1 MRKICPTVHA
11 ILTLQA
17 FITELCYITTFKSAS
32 KAGTVKGIVLIEVHM
47 EKYKF
52 ITEFELRSSPKV
64 LFPYISTPSGLEQWF
79 AEKVTVLPDHRFDF
93 QWDGDSHIARQTGLR
108 INKAVRFDFEN
119 TSDDNLDNNHLELK
133 LEVSELTQTT
143 FLRVID
149 YSSNRDQDELAS
161 LWEGFIDNLRE
172 IVGS

>member
-1 MRKICPTVHA
+1 
-11 ILTLQA
+11 
-17 FITELCYITTFKSAS
+17 
-32 KAGTVKGIVLIEVHM
+32 M

-52 ITEFELRSSPKV
+52 VIEFELRSSPKV

-93 QWDGDSHIARQTGLR
+93 QWDGDSHIARQTSLR

-119 TSDDNLDNNHLELK
+119 TSDNNTDNNHLELK

-149 YSSNRDQDELAS
+149 YSFVKDQEELRT
-161 LWEGFIDNLRE
+161 LWLGFMDNLRE

>member
-1 MRKICPTVHA
+1 L
-11 ILTLQA
+11 LTL
-17 FITELCYITTFKSAS
+17 FLSDS
-32 KAGTVKGIVLIEVHM
+32 M

-64 LFPYISTPSGLEQWF
+64 LFPYISTPSGLEQWY

-93 QWDGDSHIARQTGLR
+93 QWDGESHIARQTGLR
-108 INKAVRFDFEN
+108 INKAVKFEFEH
-119 TSDDNLDNNHLELK
+119 TSENDLDNEYVELK

-143 FLRVID
+143 FLRIID
-149 YSSNRDQDELAS
+149 YSKNKDEAELVS
-161 LWEGFIDNLRE
+161 LWDGFLDNLRD

>member
-1 MRKICPTVHA
+1 
-11 ILTLQA
+11 
-17 FITELCYITTFKSAS
+17 
-32 KAGTVKGIVLIEVHM
+32 M
-47 EKYKF
+47 EKFKF

-79 AEKVTVLPDHRFDF
+79 AEKVIVMPNQRFDF
-93 QWDGDSHIARQTGLR
+93 QWDGDSHVAKQTGLR
-108 INKAVRFDFEN
+108 INKGVKFEFEN
-119 TSDDNLDNNHLELK
+119 TSPDELDNNHLEIK

-149 YSSNRDQDELAS
+149 YSSNKDEAELIS
-161 LWEGFIDNLRE
+161 LWNGFMDNLKE

>member
-1 MRKICPTVHA
+1 
-11 ILTLQA
+11 
-17 FITELCYITTFKSAS
+17 
-32 KAGTVKGIVLIEVHM
+32 M

-119 TSDDNLDNNHLELK
+119 TSEDNLDNNHVELK

-143 FLRVID
+143 FLRVTD
-149 YSSNRDQDELAS
+149 YSANRDERELAS
-161 LWEGFIDNLRE
+161 LWDGFIDNLKD

>member
-1 MRKICPTVHA
+1 M
-11 ILTLQA
+11 LT
-17 FITELCYITTFKSAS
+17 FIVDLCYITTFKSAP
-32 KAGTVKGIVLIEVHM
+32 KAGTLAVDLLILVHM

-52 ITEFELRSSPKV
+52 VTEFELRSSPKV

-108 INKAVRFDFEN
+108 INKAVRFDFED
-119 TSDDNLDNNHLELK
+119 TSEDNLDNNHLELK

-149 YSSNRDQDELAS
+149 YSSNPDQDELAS
-161 LWEGFIDNLRE
+161 LWEGFIDNLRD

>member
-1 MRKICPTVHA
+1 
-11 ILTLQA
+11 
-17 FITELCYITTFKSAS
+17 
-32 KAGTVKGIVLIEVHM
+32 M
-47 EKYKF
+47 EKFKF

-79 AEKVTVLPDHRFDF
+79 AEKVTVLPNQRFDF
-93 QWDGDSHIARQTGLR
+93 QWDGDSHIAKQTGLR
-108 INKAVRFDFEN
+108 INKAVKFEFEN
-119 TSDDNLDNNHLELK
+119 TSEDDLDNNHLEIK

-149 YSSNRDQDELAS
+149 YSSNKDEAELIS
-161 LWEGFIDNLRE
+161 LWNGFMDNLKE

>member
-1 MRKICPTVHA
+1 
-11 ILTLQA
+11 
-17 FITELCYITTFKSAS
+17 
-32 KAGTVKGIVLIEVHM
+32 M

-52 ITEFELRSSPKV
+52 VTEFELRSSPKV
-64 LFPYISTPSGLEQWF
+64 LFPYISTPSGLQQWF

-108 INKAVRFDFEN
+108 INKAVRFDFED
-119 TSDDNLDNNHLELK
+119 TSEDNLDNNHLELK

-149 YSSNRDQDELAS
+149 YSANRDKDELTS

>member
-1 MRKICPTVHA
+1 MVS
-11 ILTLQA
+11 
-17 FITELCYITTFKSAS
+17 FIVDLCYITTLMSA
-32 KAGTVKGIVLIEVHM
+32 KKHKLIRSTFLILVNM

-52 ITEFELRSSPKV
+52 VTEFELRSSPKV

-119 TSDDNLDNNHLELK
+119 TSDDNLDNNHVELK

-149 YSSNRDQDELAS
+149 YSSNKDQDELAS
-161 LWEGFIDNLRE
+161 LWDGFLDNLKE

>member
-1 MRKICPTVHA
+1 L
-11 ILTLQA
+11 LTL
-17 FITELCYITTFKSAS
+17 FLSDS
-32 KAGTVKGIVLIEVHM
+32 M

-64 LFPYISTPSGLEQWF
+64 LFPYISTPSGLEQWY

-93 QWDGDSHIARQTGLR
+93 QWDGESHIARQTGLR
-108 INKAVRFDFEN
+108 INKAVKFEFEH
-119 TSDDNLDNNHLELK
+119 TSEDDLDNEYVELK

-143 FLRVID
+143 FLRIID
-149 YSSNRDQDELAS
+149 YSKNKDEAELVS
-161 LWEGFIDNLRE
+161 LWDGFLDNLRD

>member
-1 MRKICPTVHA
+1 
-11 ILTLQA
+11 
-17 FITELCYITTFKSAS
+17 
-32 KAGTVKGIVLIEVHM
+32 M
-47 EKYKF
+47 EKFKF

-79 AEKVTVLPDHRFDF
+79 AEKVIVMPNQRFDF
-93 QWDGDSHIARQTGLR
+93 QWDGDSHFAKQTGLR
-108 INKAVRFDFEN
+108 INKGVKFEFEN
-119 TSDDNLDNNHLELK
+119 TSPDELDNNHLEIK

-149 YSSNRDQDELAS
+149 YSANRDEAELIS
-161 LWEGFIDNLRE
+161 LWNGFMDNLKE